1 MGPEYK
7 AAEIQLPSKF
17 SEGAKTS
24 NGDVAT
30 VAWRSAFNDSRL
42 NGYVKS
48 GLSQNLTV
56 LQAIERIN
64 QAESNITVA
73 GAGALPSLGS
83 TFSHSTR
90 GAGGSVPSQNDK
102 VNKATSN
109 AFNVFW
115 HLDLFGRY
123 RREKESA
130 AASLDAAYATADV
143 QRLTLISAV
152 ASAYID
158 VRYYQE
164 RLEIARQNL
173 GPRRETLNLTK
184 LQLGAGAAS
193 RLDVVQSEGL
203 VNSTQ
208 AQMPSL
214 EINFRRAS
222 HRELAWHACRFARPG
237 AHARLAPARCPQH
250 SAHRRSSRPY
260 PPQT

>member
-1 MGPEYK
+1 MLFIRAALPLTMLLLSGCIVGPEYK
-7 AAEIQLPSKF
+7 APEIQLPSKF
-17 SEGAKTS
+17 SEAAKTS

-56 LQAIERIN
+56 LQVIER
-64 QAESNITVA
+64 
-73 GAGALPSLGS
+73 
-83 TFSHSTR
+83 
-90 GAGGSVPSQNDK
+90 
-102 VNKATSN
+102 
-109 AFNVFW
+109 
-115 HLDLFGRY
+115 
-123 RREKESA
+123 A

-164 RLEIARQNL
+164 HLEIARQNL

-203 VNSTQ
+203 VNSTL

-214 EINFRRAS
+214 EISFRRAS